1 MRHLVTLFTLLGSL
15 ISCGGDATDTSETAA
30 STMTVSLSG
39 SPSAQIWQGQCAAC
53 HGAAGEGNRA
63 LGAPALTQLSADYLT
78 RQLSHFVG
86 GVRGTHPDDDAGKR
100 MALSVANLSESDIPG
115 LAALI
120 TTELPPARPA
130 GTISGDA
137 ARGEDYYVNICS
149 ACHSG
154 NGQGNDALGAP
165 ALAGVNDW
173 YLKSSYQSY
182 LKGIRGSHP
191 DDFYGA
197 QMARL
202 ALALAKS
209 DDIDDVIAFITTLPP
224 RRAP

>member
-1 MRHLVTLFTLLGSL
+1 MRRLAILFPLLGCL
-15 ISCGGDATDTSETAA
+15 ISCGGDSTDSSLTPSA
-30 STMTVSLSG
+30 MTVSLSG

-63 LGAPALTQLSADYLT
+63 LGAPALTQLSADYLA
-78 RQLSHFVG
+78 RQLRHFVG
-86 GVRGTHPDDDAGKR
+86 GVRGAHPNDDAGKR
-100 MALSVANLSESDIPG
+100 MALSVANLDEADIPG

-120 TTELPPARPA
+120 TTELPPAQPA
-130 GTISGDA
+130 ATITGDA

-182 LKGIRGSHP
+182 LEGIRGAHP

-202 ALALAKS
+202 APALAKG